1 MMVGFAARYG
11 RFLAA
16 TGLLLAWA
24 VPLAEA
30 HGEPRLLSTSIQG
43 PESWTMALF
52 GGALIFVSLLVRRLG
67 TRLEN
72 SKSHLS

>member
-1 MMVGFAARYG
+1 MSRVMVGFRARYS

-16 TGLLLAWA
+16 PALLLACA

-30 HGEPRLLSTSIQG
+30 NGDSRLLSTSNQG

-67 TRLEN
+67 TRLE
-72 SKSHLS
+72 K

>member
-1 MMVGFAARYG
+1 MVGFAARYG
-11 RFLAA
+11 RFLFA

-30 HGEPRLLSTSIQG
+30 KGGPRLLSTSIQG
-43 PESWTMALF
+43 PESWAMALF

-67 TRLEN
+67 TRLA
-72 SKSHLS
+72 K